1 MTSTAATKSQPAETV
16 PIPVGVIG
24 CGRMG
29 RLHARVYGQIPSVR
43 LVGVFDAIHESAAAV
58 ARDFACS
65 AFDSVED
72 LLDRC
77 SAVSIAVPTSL
88 HLSVAAVCLAR
99 RIPCLIEKPLAASV
113 AECRQIMELSSRYD
127 TPVQAGHIERF
138 NPAIVAMQ
146 NLGMKPRFIDVVRV
160 SPMTFRST
168 DVGVVLD
175 MMIHDIDI
183 VLRLAGDVPRRIEA
197 VGLAVAGG
205 AEDICNARLTFPD
218 GCVAAMTAS
227 RLALKTER
235 KLRVFSND
243 AYVSLNYQTR
253 LAQYVTRTAIEQTIA
268 HGREMLSSGQVRDP
282 GQLDYT
288 KLVQTS
294 TLAIDPVEPLRA
306 ELESF
311 IDTVRAGGQPVVS
324 AEDGLRAVETAQR
337 IVQAVNA
344 NPADSPSF

>member
-1 MTSTAATKSQPAETV
+1 
-16 PIPVGVIG
+16 
-24 CGRMG
+24 MG

-43 LVGVFDAIHESAAAV
+43 LVGVFDAVHDTAAAV

-65 AFDSVED
+65 AFDSLED
-72 LLDRC
+72 LLGGC
-77 SAVSIAVPTSL
+77 AAVSIAVPTSL
-88 HLSVAAVCLAR
+88 HLSVAAICLAR

-113 AECRQIMELSSRYD
+113 AECREILELSDRFK

-183 VLRLAGDVPRRIEA
+183 VLRLAGAVPLRVEA
-197 VGLAVAGG
+197 VGVAVAGG

-218 GCVAAMTAS
+218 GCVAAMAAS

-235 KLRVFSND
+235 KLRVFGGD
-243 AYVSLNYQTR
+243 AYVSLDYQTR
-253 LAQYVTRTAIEQTIA
+253 LAQYVTRSAIEQTIS
-268 HGREMLSSGQVRDP
+268 HGRTMLSTGQIRDAS
-282 GQLDYT
+282 QLDYA

-294 TLAIDPVEPLRA
+294 TLPIDPIEPLRA

-311 IDTVRAGGQPVVS
+311 IDTVRSGGSPVVS

-344 NPADSPSF
+344 NPADAASF

>member
-1 MTSTAATKSQPAETV
+1 MTSTAKSESQGAKASPV
-16 PIPVGVIG
+16 PVGVIG

-29 RLHARVYGQIPSVR
+29 RLHARVYGQMPSVR
-43 LVGVFDAIHESAAAV
+43 LVGAFDAVHDAAAAV

-65 AFDSVED
+65 AFDSLEE

-77 SAVSIAVPTSL
+77 SAVSIAVPTSM
-88 HLSVAAVCLAR
+88 HLAVAAVCLAR

-113 AECRQIMELSSRYD
+113 AECREILDLSGRHK
-127 TPVQAGHIERF
+127 TAVQAGHIERF

-146 NLGMKPRFIDVVRV
+146 SLGLKPRFIDVVRV

-175 MMIHDIDI
+175 VMIHDIDI
-183 VLRLAGDVPRRIEA
+183 VLRLAGAVPLRVEA
-197 VGLAVAGG
+197 VGVAVAGG

-218 GCVAAMTAS
+218 GCVATMTAS

-235 KLRVFSND
+235 KLRVFGGD
-243 AYVSLNYQTR
+243 AYVSLDYQTR
-253 LAQYVTRTAIEQTIA
+253 LAQYVTRRAIEKTIA
-268 HGREMLSSGQVRDP
+268 LGREMLTSGQVRDP
-282 GQLDYT
+282 GQIDYT

-294 TLAIDPVEPLRA
+294 TLPVDPVEPLRA

-311 IDTVRAGGQPVVS
+311 IDTIRAGGTPVVS

-337 IVQAVNA
+337 IVQAVNS
-344 NPADSPSF
+344 NPAEAAAF